1 MEEKYYSLGN
11 AMAGFGFG
19 IAQSVALMI
28 ATIS

>member
-11 AMAGFGFG
+11 AMAGFG
-19 IAQSVALMI
+19 IAQSVAIMI